1 MITLVFLLLSP
12 NHMVDGLM
20 LIICRGEPSS
30 AERPHGKRLPWKNS
44 SSYTH
49 THVHSHHHYL
59 LHESYINVSIIGCR
73 VCTLGCRQA
82 WICVLR
88 SVVTKLRISGIFMNM
103 DRLLT
108 WIWQKPNKHK
118 LTKWAKWTMIWYVP
132 QYRGNTINCNIM
144 QCPRPNDILIFFL
157 IAGKLSAE

>member
-1 MITLVFLLLSP
+1 MNHPLQNGHTANGCPEKTLHP
-12 NHMVDGLM
+12 
-20 LIICRGEPSS
+20 
-30 AERPHGKRLPWKNS
+30 
-44 SSYTH
+44 TH

-59 LHESYINVSIIGCR
+59 LHESYINVSIIGW